1 MPCSQGQRSSSV
13 SGTPACIFST
23 LDGGWNQS
31 PSSKIQFSRW
41 ASIAA
46 IVLLSQPETPIT
58 TTTEGLP
65 AGEAGLFSDFE
76 PGAWRGRRDADRRRR
91 RGAAADVRFLR
102 RLIMSV
108 RPVVARDRKGKVSAT
123 QQGEHSADATGVNGS
138 ILRKRASLDYQPR
151 PGLRRQ
157 PSETSRVG
165 GCADLT
171 LGAVEEPRD
180 VGAMH
185 DPQQQRQQREQHR
198 RRPIPHE
205 PQRKWRRRAG
215 NERGKRGVARERGDD
230 EPDEAEGDRHR
241 PCQRQQEAD
250 IGGNA
255 LAALEAEPKREEV
268 AEK

>member
-13 SGTPACIFST
+13 SGTPACVFST

-46 IVLLSQPETPIT
+46 IVLLPQPETPIT

-65 AGEAGLFSDFE
+65 TGDAGLFSDCE
-76 PGAWRGRRDADRRRR
+76 PRAWCERRGAARRR

-102 RLIMSV
+102 RLVMSV

-138 ILRKRASLDYQPR
+138 ISRKRASLDYQQR

-157 PSETSRVG
+157 TSENVT
-165 GCADLT
+165 
-171 LGAVEEPRD
+171 
-180 VGAMH
+180 
-185 DPQQQRQQREQHR
+185 R
-198 RRPIPHE
+198 RRM
-205 PQRKWRRRAG
+205 RRSYPRC
-215 NERGKRGVARERGDD
+215 R
-230 EPDEAEGDRHR
+230 
-241 PCQRQQEAD
+241 
-250 IGGNA
+250 
-255 LAALEAEPKREEV
+255 
-268 AEK
+268 